1 MTTEGLNKFD
11 IVYYINLDR
20 RPERNAHIQSELKKT
35 NIDPAKI
42 NRITATDVPA
52 CGAYGCTLSHIETLT
67 KFLDTDDSIQTCM
80 VLEDDFEFVQD
91 QRQITTSVNKFLIDF
106 KDNWD
111 VLLLALNLIY
121 GEKTSYPYAIRV
133 FRSFTTSGYVVHK
146 KFALQLLNNF
156 KESGSLLHN
165 EGKYTPTLCLDN
177 YMGRLQQTTNWFS
190 IVPRVGLQT
199 PSYSDIENRFV
210 NYRC

>member
-91 QRQITTSVNKFLIDF
+91 QYMGKKRVIRTQ
-106 KDNWD
+106 
-111 VLLLALNLIY
+111 
-121 GEKTSYPYAIRV
+121 YAYL
-133 FRSFTTSGYVVHK
+133 GH
-146 KFALQLLNNF
+146 
-156 KESGSLLHN
+156 LLHQ
-165 EGKYTPTLCLDN
+165 D
-177 YMGRLQQTTNWFS
+177 M
-190 IVPRVGLQT
+190 
-199 PSYSDIENRFV
+199 
-210 NYRC
+210 